1 VHWEVF
7 PEPSASFG
15 EQPTLTVRVDTTV
28 QQPRT
33 MTKALHSRQALLFS
47 LVNTIRRNKIVL
59 HFVRPS
65 DSRVNDVEA
74 NIS

>member
-1 VHWEVF
+1 MHWEVF

-15 EQPTLTVRVDTTV
+15 EQPTLTVSVDTTV

-33 MTKALHSRQALLFS
+33 MTNALHSRHALLLS
-47 LVNTIRRNKIVL
+47 LVNTIRRNKTVL

-65 DSRVNDVEA
+65 DSSVNDAEA